1 MDYCGLGF
9 GTTSTE
15 FSSRAFALA
24 YAMNLATYTDRKS
37 QRNKVDFKKAQKIYD
52 FIMSNLDLPI
62 TSKSTSESMCEMYQG
77 LIETL
82 KEMVETKQQTKDK
95 E

>member
-15 FSSRAFALA
+15 FSSRSFALY
-24 YAMNLATYTDRKS
+24 YAMNLATHTDRKS

-52 FIMSNLDLPI
+52 FILSNLDLPI
-62 TSKSTSESMCEMYQG
+62 TSKSTSESMCEMYNT

-82 KEMVETKQQTKDK
+82 KESLEKKHPPTEKA
-95 E
+95 

>member
-15 FSSRAFALA
+15 YSSRAFALA

-37 QRNKVDFKKAQKIYD
+37 QRNKVDLKKARKIYD
-52 FIMSNLDLPI
+52 FILSNLDLPLV
-62 TSKSTSESMCEMYQG
+62 SKTNSDNLCDMYQTLLETVKG
-77 LIETL
+77 LGEAKKRT
-82 KEMVETKQQTKDK
+82 ESKD
-95 E
+95 